1 MMRGLQNLMRMQAG
15 NALGDRAS
23 TRLAIID
30 SYDPANYCAKVR
42 IQPEDVISGWL
53 PVLSQ
58 WVGNGW
64 GMFSPP
70 SIGDLVE
77 VQFQEDSFQAG
88 LVCQRFFNDNARPLN
103 VPSGEFWLQHKSGAF
118 FKLLNSGAATF
129 TDSHGATIT
138 LNGDGTITSSAS
150 AWNHTGNINVTGNL
164 ITTGDITDQ
173 SGTNSRTLAGV
184 RTVFNGHIHTD
195 PQGGSVSVP
204 NNLM

>member
-1 MMRGLQNLMRMQAG
+1 MMRGIQNLMRMQAI
-15 NALGDRAS
+15 NAMGDRAI
-23 TRLAIID
+23 TRLAIVD

-58 WVGNGW
+58 WVGSGW

-77 VQFQEDSFQAG
+77 VQFQEGSFQAG

-118 FKLLNSGAATF
+118 FKLLNTGAATF
-129 TDSHGATIT
+129 TDSKGATIT

-150 AWNHTGNINVTGNL
+150 TWTHTGNINVTGNVR
-164 ITTGDITDQ
+164 TTGDITDQ
-173 SGTNSRTLAGV
+173 VGTNTRTLAGV
-184 RTVFNGHIHTD
+184 RTVFNSHTHVD
-195 PQGGSVSVP
+195 VQGGNVSLP
-204 NNLM
+204 SATM